1 VIPQLIDEEPCPRRN
16 PSILQR

>member
-1 VIPQLIDEEPCPRRN
+1 VTPQLIDEEPCPRRN